1 VTVSASHPVYR
12 SLVRLYPRD
21 FRQRYGE
28 DLVQHFADL
37 ITDRGARAAWTR
49 TSIDLIVTM
58 PRYRLEGI
66 MTEQQ
71 TVTTVHLT
79 ITLLTAAG
87 VLSFMTDLYAGQ
99 GLVGLVLLLAA
110 VVLAMTQRSTLA
122 RAIRTPDTNR
132 RRRRLATAAVLAL
145 IFAASYIAFV
155 NLIGDSWTLRET
167 LLTAIGTSAM
177 IAAAIY
183 LIAGL
188 LTPKTPRRPDQA
200 ALIDH

>member
-1 VTVSASHPVYR
+1 MSASHPVYR

-37 ITDRGARAAWTR
+37 ITDRGLRAAWTR
-49 TSIDLIVTM
+49 TGVDLIVTM

>member
-1 VTVSASHPVYR
+1 MSASHPVYR

-37 ITDRGARAAWTR
+37 TTDRGARAAWTR
-49 TSIDLIVTM
+49 TSIDLVVTI

-71 TVTTVHLT
+71 TATTVHLT
-79 ITLLTAAG
+79 ISLLVTGG
-87 VLSFMTDLYAGQ
+87 VLSLLM
-99 GLVGLVLLLAA
+99 GLGPGLVLPLAA
-110 VVLAMTQRSTLA
+110 VVLAIAQRSTLA

-145 IFAASYIAFV
+145 IFAASYIAFL
-155 NLIGDSWTLRET
+155 NLVDDTWTLRDT
-167 LLTAIGTSAM
+167 LLAAVGTPAM
-177 IAAAIY
+177 IASPIY

-200 ALIDH
+200 ALIDR